1 MDTAIPLGLI
11 CETPAQFRVW
21 RAMPVRYVILHHSL
35 VRQSTI
41 RKIQGAGGKIFVWT
55 VNAASEMKRFVE
67 WGVDG
72 IVSDDP
78 KRLAA
83 LSNRR
88 PKSEDKT

>member
-1 MDTAIPLGLI
+1 
-11 CETPAQFRVW
+11 
-21 RAMPVRYVILHHSL
+21 
-35 VRQSTI
+35 
-41 RKIQGAGGKIFVWT
+41 
-55 VNAASEMKRFVE
+55 MKRFVE